1 MRILAALMVAG
12 LCVLAQ
18 AQARRDPLTAR
29 EVNQM
34 RENAQDPT
42 KRIDLLLGF
51 ARERLLAI
59 EGLHGKPKPSSADAG
74 KIADLLA
81 DLAALIDEL
90 DDNLDMY
97 NGHSE
102 DLRHSLRRVLEVE
115 AEFQQKLQALNNHA
129 DPLEKRRFAESLE
142 DATDA
147 LQGSTEGARAMLA
160 GQLEKK
166 GEEKNKQKRARP
178 ENPQT
183 PGAQTP
189 EDPR

>member
-1 MRILAALMVAG
+1 MRVFAALLVAG

-18 AQARRDPLTAR
+18 AQTRRDPLTAR

-34 RENAQDPT
+34 RENARDPA

-51 ARERLLAI
+51 ARERVLAI
-59 EGLHGKPKPSSADAG
+59 DGLHGKPKPSFADAG

-81 DLAALIDEL
+81 DLAVLIDEL

-102 DLRHSLRRVLEVE
+102 DLRHSLRHVLEIE
-115 AEFQQKLQALNNHA
+115 AEFQQKLQALNDPA
-129 DPLEKRRFAESLE
+129 DPLQKRRFAESLE
-142 DATDA
+142 DASDA

-166 GEEKNKQKRARP
+166 GEEKNKQKPASR
-178 ENPQT
+178 EKPQT
-183 PGAQTP
+183 PGAQAP
-189 EDPR
+189 ETQH